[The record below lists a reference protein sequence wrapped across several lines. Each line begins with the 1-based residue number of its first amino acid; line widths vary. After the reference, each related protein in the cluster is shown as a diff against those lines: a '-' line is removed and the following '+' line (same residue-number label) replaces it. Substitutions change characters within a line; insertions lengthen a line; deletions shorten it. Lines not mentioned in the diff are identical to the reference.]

1 MAEPE
6 ISVVM
11 PTGGRRD
18 LRRPLDA
25 LARALAAQPG
35 EVVVA
40 IDAAAPPEAAA
51 AIERDVAARGH
62 RSVRAT
68 VPGASATRNAGWRAT
83 SGALLLFV
91 DDDVL
96 LDPPALGAHVDAH
109 RDGDPALATIGRLRW
124 PPWRRTTPFER
135 WVDDALQFGFHE
147 IAADGRTGWWHLF
160 TCDCAIRRA
169 PLEAIGGLDEQ
180 RFPFG
185 YEDLDLGLRLDREVG
200 GLRVRL
206 LPDGGAIHDTRMT
219 LTEWRRRILRIA
231 RAERSWQQAHPD
243 VATVLGPRFERV
255 GRDPTPRSG
264 PLAGRLA
271 RWLPEA
277 TPAAGPWLHERARVW
292 WEHDLAARFRAEA
305 ARLAAE
311 EGAP

>member
-1 MAEPE
+1 MPEPE

-18 LRRPLDA
+18 LRGPLDA
-25 LARALAAQPG
+25 VERALVGQRG
-35 EVVVA
+35 ELVVA
-40 IDAAAPPEAAA
+40 IDAGAAEDAAA
-51 AIERDVAARGH
+51 AIAGDVAARGH

-83 SGALLLFV
+83 AAPVVLFV
-91 DDDVL
+91 DDDVR
-96 LDPPALGAHVDAH
+96 LDPTAIAAHAAAH
-109 RDGDPALATIGRLRW
+109 REGDRTLATIGRLRW
-124 PPWRRTTPFER
+124 PPWRRTTPFEL
-135 WVDDALQFGFHE
+135 WVEDALQFGFHE
-147 IAADGRTGWWHLF
+147 IPADGRTRWWHLF
-160 TCDCAIRRA
+160 TCDCAVRRE
-169 PLEAIGGLDEQ
+169 PLEAIGGLDEL

-200 GLRVRL
+200 GLAVRL
-206 LPDGGAIHDTRMT
+206 LADGGAIHDTRMT
-219 LTEWRRRILRIA
+219 LGEWRQRIRRIA
-231 RAERSWQQAHPD
+231 RAERSWQAAHPD

-277 TPAAGPWLHERARVW
+277 TPGIGPWLHERARVW
-292 WEHDLAARFRAEA
+292 WEHDLAARFREEW
-305 ARLAAE
+305 ARL
-311 EGAP
+311 EGDGGA